1 MLNNESPIT
10 NQSQDKQK
18 CLACGI
24 EFIGITNCPI
34 DGSKLV
40 PVSPDEFL
48 GKVIE
53 GKYEVVA
60 KLGTG
65 GMSVVYKARQIL
77 MDRIVAIKFL
87 VNQDSESLRRFQL
100 EAKLASSLSHPN
112 IITIFDF
119 GIASEQGK
127 PFIVMDYLKGIS
139 LSEIIKSREYLNEEE
154 AVPIFLKIID
164 ALAYAHENSILHR
177 DLKPAN
183 IMICDYNQE
192 TKPDQ
197 QVSTRQL
204 TGASVVLDGKAYLV
218 KLVDFGIAKLITET
232 DQEEYKLTKT
242 GEVFGSPIYMSPE
255 QFLGEKLDNRS
266 DIYSFG
272 VVMYESLTGA
282 LPLIGKNLMDT
293 LNRRLSEKPESFAQI
308 DPELKVSPYLEDI
321 VIKCLEKNI
330 NLRFQSMR
338 DLQLILEK
346 FHTHKVNDVNLITQ
360 KITHSQF
367 TKLPLAKQ
375 ANNLTKNKKLLL
387 VSSISI
393 VLVLSIIIIV
403 YFQLN
408 KTHTIANTHNNVL
421 PIPANK
427 KNANPQ
433 TLSKLAKADTLLA
446 KGKIKEA
453 LNIFEDEYL
462 NNAYDQISQNKILT
476 KLIEVAKAYQIIGD
490 TKEAI
495 NINKQIL
502 TKMNLKY
509 GLASTASLECLTR
522 LNELYKLT
530 KADEETDKL
539 NKEINIINIVTSS
552 IDDCNKLFI
561 SARSALNHH
570 NINQAQ
576 QIANDAIT
584 KLKNALT
591 LIKQNFAKDD
601 LSQAEIENKI
611 GQFYYLKACPKD
623 ALIWHNKA
631 LDISTKIPSLEAQLE
646 SAKAYIGIGTSYFG
660 LNDYHKAKSAFEQA
674 LNLRQAVL
682 GSLDPAN
689 IEILS
694 CLSIVAENEH
704 NLNKAKNYLT
714 EAINIQTQFD
724 PKNNELTV
732 LKHRLK
738 KLGR

>member
-40 PVSPDEFL
+40 AVSPDEFL

-139 LSEIIKSREYLNEEE
+139 LSEIIKSKQYLNEEE

-192 TKPDQ
+192 AKPDQ
-197 QVSTRQL
+197 QLSTRQL

-282 LPLIGKNLMDT
+282 LPLLGKNLMDT

-338 DLQLILEK
+338 DLQLMLEK

-360 KITHSQF
+360 KITHAQF
-367 TKLPLAKQ
+367 KKPPLTHQ
-375 ANNLTKNKKLLL
+375 AINLSNKLLL
-387 VSSISI
+387 ASSISI
-393 VLVLSIIIIV
+393 ILVLGIILFV
-403 YFQLN
+403 YFSLN
-408 KTHTIANTHNNVL
+408 KTPKLALKPNNEL
-421 PIPANK
+421 PILLNK
-427 KNANPQ
+427 KTATPL
-433 TLSKLAKADTLLA
+433 TLSQLAKADTLLA
-446 KGKIKEA
+446 NGKIKEA
-453 LNIFEDEYL
+453 LNIFEDEYS

-476 KLIEVAKAYQIIGD
+476 KLIEVAKAYQVIGD

-509 GLASTASLECLTR
+509 GMVSAASLDCLSR
-522 LNELYKLT
+522 LAELYKLT
-530 KADEETDKL
+530 KADSEMDKI
-539 NKEINIINIVTSS
+539 NKEINIINIVTN
-552 IDDCNKLFI
+552 INEDCNKLFI
-561 SARSALNHH
+561 TARSNLSHH

-576 QIANDAIT
+576 QIANEAII

-591 LIKQNFAKDD
+591 LIKQNFSKDD

-611 GQFYYLKACPKD
+611 GQFYYLKAGAKD

-631 LDISTKIPSLEAQLE
+631 LAISTKISSLEAKLE
-646 SAKAYIGIGTSYFG
+646 SAKAFIGIGTSYFG

-704 NLNKAKNYLT
+704 NLNKAKNYLI

-724 PKNNELTV
+724 PKNNELMV

-738 KLGR
+738 KLSH